1 MSNKNKVGR
10 VYIPASGV
18 ATNKNK
24 HNEGSPLIRL
34 TGDEFATT
42 AESALYNLNDINSD
56 NGGGVLTNNGTV
68 TFAHDSDLGE
78 TVGTYNGSS
87 QYLSRATEAQFEV
100 GTGSFTASIQF
111 KTTVDDTGYD
121 TLFSYGSAAVSKFW
135 AVLLGQ
141 NGQLYSTIQ
150 DGSVTLNVVDPI
162 ANRWNDGKWHTV
174 TMMVDTSLATDTS
187 FLWVDGQL
195 IGSTVQA
202 LGTLTIANEEM
213 RIGAWKSSG
222 GAISNYFEGQL
233 ANFHLIKSADY
244 NAVQVLNQGTREA
257 VCVDANTVGFGLY
270 TETSSR
276 LNNLFENGSGASNG
290 DYITTV
296 IDVEEGLYEI
306 QRLYI
311 KQSTIGIVEMLIDD
325 VLVHSVDEYNSSTTF
340 NNLSTVK
347 DIALSGGKHILKL
360 KTNGTSGSDYR
371 IKFNF
376 INIIKRD
383 GHENGGATEFLLL
396 GDEINQ
402 RENAAVGFA
411 ATPTYFYNS
420 KMFNT
425 NGLDSEY
432 SEGDLFLKGGLWRI
446 DFIYEVGTAGGKIDF
461 DFGNVEILDQFDTY
475 GSASA
480 NAVKTVNVKL
490 NQGKNNIRIASN
502 GKNASSSSYHYVPIN
517 IRGIRIGN

>member
-1 MSNKNKVGR
+1 MQFVELGLATNETKTSKIIIPSTGVAVNKNR
-10 VYIPASGV
+10 Y
-18 ATNKNK
+18 T
-24 HNEGSPLIRL
+24 EGSPLIRL
-34 TGDEFATT
+34 TGDEFCTT
-42 AESALYNLNDINSD
+42 ADTVVFNLSSATPET
-56 NGGGVLTNNGTV
+56 GAGAFTNNGTT
-68 TFAHDSDLGE
+68 TFAHDSELGE
-78 TVGTYNGSS
+78 TVPTLNGSS
-87 QYLSRATEAQFEV
+87 QYLSLDHADFDV

-111 KTTVDDTGYD
+111 KTTVDDSGYD
-121 TLFSYGSAAVSKFW
+121 TLFSYGSQVTGKAFW
-135 AVLLGQ
+135 GILISHAGQ
-141 NGQLYSTIQ
+141 IYSSIW
-150 DGSVTLNVVDPI
+150 DGSGTAVNVVDPI

-202 LGTLTIANEEM
+202 LGTLTIASEEM
-213 RIGAWKSSG
+213 RIGAWKSDPSG
-222 GAISNYFEGQL
+222 VINNYFTGQL

-244 NAVQVLNQGTREA
+244 NAIQVLNQGTREA

-270 TETSSR
+270 AESSSR

-306 QRLYI
+306 QRLYF

-383 GHENGGATEFLLL
+383 GHENGGCHKFLLL
-396 GDEINQ
+396 GDEINERTNATTLYQ
-402 RENAAVGFA
+402 VDNAA
-411 ATPTYFYNS
+411 YYNNFFDTDAS
-420 KMFNT
+420 GT
-425 NGLDSEY
+425 DGDY
-432 SEGDLFLKGGLWRI
+432 TEGEIFLKGGVWRI
-446 DFIYEVGTAGGKIDF
+446 DYVYFTGTFWLRLI
-461 DFGNVEILDQFDTY
+461 
-475 GSASA
+475 
-480 NAVKTVNVKL
+480 
-490 NQGKNNIRIASN
+490 
-502 GKNASSSSYHYVPIN
+502 
-517 IRGIRIGN
+517 